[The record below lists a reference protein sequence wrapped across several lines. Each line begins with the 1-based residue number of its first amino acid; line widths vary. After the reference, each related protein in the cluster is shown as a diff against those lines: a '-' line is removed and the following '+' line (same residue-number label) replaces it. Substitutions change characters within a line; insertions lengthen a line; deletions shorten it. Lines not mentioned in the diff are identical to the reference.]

1 MPEETSVT
9 ETRKHDHIAL
19 AFESQVTQT
28 DSRFYY
34 EPLLSAHPKGGLN
47 PIKILNHT
55 LKAPLWISSM
65 TGGTQKAGI
74 INRNLAQ
81 ACHEFG
87 LGMGLGSCRIILD
100 DNTYFADFNLRD
112 IIGDDLPFYANLGI
126 AQLEELIA
134 NNQLQKAID
143 LVNRLRADGLIIHVN
158 PMQEWLQPEGD
169 RFAHDSL
176 TTIKRVLDK
185 VNFPV
190 IVKEVGQGMGYHSLK
205 ELFKLPLQ
213 AIDFGAHGGTNFA
226 MLELL
231 RATPEVKEF
240 YEPLA
245 FVGHTA
251 EEMIH
256 LTNRILD
263 ELMGQACCNEV
274 IISGGIRNFL
284 DGYYYTQKINIPAIY
299 GQASGFLKYAQG
311 DYETLQHY
319 VSMQIK
325 GLEIAYAFLRV
336 KTS

>member
-1 MPEETSVT
+1 MSEEISIT

-19 AFESQVTQT
+19 AFKSQVFQT
-28 DSRFYY
+28 DHRFFY
-34 EPLLSAHPKGGLN
+34 EPVLSAHPQGGLT
-47 PIKILNHT
+47 PVKILNRT

-74 INRNLAQ
+74 INRNLAR
-81 ACHEFG
+81 ACNEFG

-100 DNTYFADFNLRD
+100 DNTYFADFDLRS
-112 IIGDDLPFYANLGI
+112 IIGDHLPFYANLGI

-134 NNQLQKAID
+134 CNQLQKAID
-143 LVNRLRADGLIIHVN
+143 LVHRLQADGLIIHIN

-169 RFAHDSL
+169 RFKYDSL
-176 TTIKRVLDK
+176 TTIKRVLDAVK
-185 VNFPV
+185 FPI
-190 IVKEVGQGMGYHSLK
+190 IVKEVGQGMGYNSLK

-231 RATPEVKEF
+231 RSTPEYKEL

-245 FVGHTA
+245 MVGHNA
-251 EEMIH
+251 EEMVH
-256 LTNRILD
+256 FTNQILD

-284 DGYYYTQKINIPAIY
+284 DGFYYIQKIKTTAIY

-325 GLEIAYAFLRV
+325 GLELAHAFLRV
-336 KTS
+336 KSS

>member
-9 ETRKHDHIAL
+9 EIRKHDHIAL

-28 DSRFYY
+28 DPRFFY
-34 EPLLSAHPKGGLN
+34 EPVLSAHPQGKLA
-47 PIKILNHT
+47 PINILNRT
-55 LKAPLWISSM
+55 LNAPLWISSM

-74 INRNLAQ
+74 INRNLAK
-81 ACHEFG
+81 ACNEFG

-100 DNTYFADFNLRD
+100 DDTYFADFDLRD
-112 IIGDDLPFYANLGI
+112 IIGDHLPFYANLGI
-126 AQLEELIA
+126 AQLEEL
-134 NNQLQKAID
+134 LETRRFQKVID
-143 LVNRLRADGLIIHVN
+143 LVNKLRADGLIIHVN

-169 RFAHDSL
+169 RFKRDSL
-176 TTIKRVLDK
+176 TTIKRVLDA

-190 IVKEVGQGMGYHSLK
+190 IVKEVGQGMGYNSLK

-213 AIDFGAHGGTNFA
+213 AVDFGAHGGTNFA

-231 RATPEVKEF
+231 RATPEFKEL
-240 YEPLA
+240 YEPLTM
-245 FVGHTA
+245 VGHNA
-251 EEMIH
+251 EEMVH
-256 LTNRILD
+256 FTNRILD

-284 DGYYYTQKINIPAIY
+284 DGYYYTQKIKTTAIY
-299 GQASGFLKYAQG
+299 GQASGFLKHAQ
-311 DYETLQHY
+311 DNYETLQNY

-325 GLEIAYAFLRV
+325 GLEIAHAFLRV